1 MRYFYTF
8 FIFLFSGL
16 ITFSQT
22 YNPDVEN
29 IIDEVN
35 QNSLIYFLRN
45 LSGEDPVMVNGE
57 QTYIEHRVSNW
68 GNELAADYLMETLE
82 GFGLEPVKQVYSD
95 GGSNVYAVQEG
106 TVYPEEYYMIC
117 AHYDAVDYYC
127 ADDNASGSTG
137 VLEAARIFS
146 NLEFEYSIIYALW
159 DEEEIGLIGS
169 AHYASQAASNGDVIH
184 AVINM
189 DMISWDGDDDSTVE
203 IHSSYD
209 ASSNVLSD
217 YIVDIIGLYNIPLTP
232 AVQIPGTTASDHSR
246 FWVNDY
252 AAVLVIEEYYGGDFN
267 PYYHTEEDRIAILH
281 MPYFHKMAQLSIG
294 SLASL
299 ASPIPDVGTS
309 IAEMGQFNQVQI
321 SNYPNPFN
329 RETNIIFML
338 EEESHIRISLVNSLG
353 MEIRV
358 LMNDIKSQGNH
369 QLKLNMGDQP
379 EGMYFLSVQA
389 QKGTFTHK
397 MLVH

>member
-1 MRYFYTF
+1 
-8 FIFLFSGL
+8 
-16 ITFSQT
+16 
-22 YNPDVEN
+22 
-29 IIDEVN
+29 
-35 QNSLIYFLRN
+35 
-45 LSGEDPVMVNGE
+45 
-57 QTYIEHRVSNW
+57 
-68 GNELAADYLMETLE
+68 
-82 GFGLEPVKQVYSD
+82 
-95 GGSNVYAVQEG
+95 
-106 TVYPEEYYMIC
+106 MIC

>member
-8 FIFLFSGL
+8 TIFIFTGL

-35 QNSLIYFLRN
+35 QDTLIYFLRN

-68 GNELAADYLMETLE
+68 GNELAADYLMETLQ
-82 GFGLEPVKQVYSD
+82 GFGLEPVKQVYSN

-106 TVYPEEYYMIC
+106 TVYPDEYYMIC

-146 NLEFEYSIIYALW
+146 DLEFEYSIIYALW
-159 DEEEIGLIGS
+159 DEEEIELVGS
-169 AHYASQAASNGDVIH
+169 EHFASQAASNGDIIH

-189 DMISWDGDDDSTVE
+189 DMIAWDGDDDSVVE
-203 IHSSYD
+203 IHSSYE
-209 ASSNVLSD
+209 ANSNELSD
-217 YIVDIIGLYNIPLTP
+217 YIVDMIDLYNIQLTP
-232 AVQIPGTTASDHSR
+232 AVQIPGTPASDHFR
-246 FWVNDY
+246 FWVNNY
-252 AAVLVIEEYYGGDFN
+252 AAVLMIEEYWGGDFN

-294 SLASL
+294 SLASM
-299 ASPIPDVGTS
+299 ATPVPDIGTS
-309 IAEMGQFNQVQI
+309 TNTEALFSHVQI
-321 SNYPNPFN
+321 SNYPNPFSYK
-329 RETNIIFML
+329 TNITYVL
-338 EEESHIRISLVNSLG
+338 EEENQIRVSVICSLG
-353 MEIRV
+353 NEINV
-358 LMNDIKSQGNH
+358 LLDDIKSQGIH
-369 QLKLNMGDQP
+369 QLILNMEDQP
-379 EGMYFLSVQA
+379 EGMYFLYV
-389 QKGTFTHK
+389 KTPKETVTHK
-397 MLVH
+397 MVIN